1 MRFVVRVERR
11 SLDVSDRCTKAR
23 ASWHRRMVR
32 RGFNLARLERDNLS
46 WLFVLG
52 INNSGT
58 TLLDTLLGEH
68 EQISQL
74 PEEGQRLSRALS
86 RPNPMKVRRL
96 WTERLDA
103 FRMVPGS
110 GHGLSASRLTWD
122 WLAHHPADRRLR
134 YLMEKSPPN
143 TVRGTW
149 LQHHFGPTAFLA
161 LTRSPYAVAEGIRR
175 REGCT
180 IERAARHWTV
190 ANTILLDDLVELD
203 NAMLLSYEELCANP
217 SEQMNR
223 ITRFL
228 GTAPYADACLEQ
240 PLDIHNAEDEE
251 SPIRNFNDS
260 SFERLSADE
269 LRKIEDIAGDLMSR
283 LGYEFFTG

>member
-122 WLAHHPADRRLR
+122 WLAHHPAD
-134 YLMEKSPPN
+134 
-143 TVRGTW
+143 G
-149 LQHHFGPTAFLA
+149 
-161 LTRSPYAVAEGIRR
+161 
-175 REGCT
+175 
-180 IERAARHWTV
+180 
-190 ANTILLDDLVELD
+190 
-203 NAMLLSYEELCANP
+203 
-217 SEQMNR
+217 
-223 ITRFL
+223 
-228 GTAPYADACLEQ
+228 
-240 PLDIHNAEDEE
+240 
-251 SPIRNFNDS
+251 
-260 SFERLSADE
+260 
-269 LRKIEDIAGDLMSR
+269 
-283 LGYEFFTG
+283 